1 MKYVTPIGVPKEEG
15 GGKMVFL
22 VIVCI
27 DSYLYTRKKMPTPL
41 YGGEG
46 VKQNLESKNGTQSNR
61 DPWYDTLKCHTH
73 NSRSWPGFARS
84 NDLRMSN
91 LIMLIGV
98 YCLTI

>member
-27 DSYLYTRKKMPTPL
+27 DSYLYTRKKMHTPL

-61 DPWYDTLKCHTH
+61 DPCMTHLKCHTH
-73 NSRSWPGFARS
+73 DGDFLL
-84 NDLRMSN
+84 DQM
-91 LIMLIGV
+91 I
-98 YCLTI
+98 

>member
-41 YGGEG
+41 YGGVG
-46 VKQNLESKNGTQSNR
+46 VKQNLNQKMALNPIE
-61 DPWYDTLKCHTH
+61 TH
-73 NSRSWPGFARS
+73 KK
-84 NDLRMSN
+84 
-91 LIMLIGV
+91 V
-98 YCLTI
+98 

>member
-41 YGGEG
+41 YGGVG
-46 VKQNLESKNGTQSNR
+46 VKQNTQSKNGTQSNR
-61 DPWYDTLKCHTH
+61 DP
-73 NSRSWPGFARS
+73 
-84 NDLRMSN
+84 
-91 LIMLIGV
+91 
-98 YCLTI
+98 

>member
-1 MKYVTPIGVPKEEG
+1 
-15 GGKMVFL
+15 
-22 VIVCI
+22 
-27 DSYLYTRKKMPTPL
+27 MPTPL
-41 YGGEG
+41 YGGVG

-61 DPWYDTLKCHTH
+61 DPWYDTFKM
-73 NSRSWPGFARS
+73 SYSQSWPGFARS

>member
-41 YGGEG
+41 YGGG
-46 VKQNLESKNGTQSNR
+46 GGQAKPRIKKWHSIQ
-61 DPWYDTLKCHTH
+61 
-73 NSRSWPGFARS
+73 
-84 NDLRMSN
+84 
-91 LIMLIGV
+91 
-98 YCLTI
+98 

>member
-1 MKYVTPIGVPKEEG
+1 
-15 GGKMVFL
+15 MVFL

-41 YGGEG
+41 YGGVG
-46 VKQNLESKNGTQSNR
+46 VKKNLESKNGTQSNR

>member
-41 YGGEG
+41 YGGVG

-61 DPWYDTLKCHTH
+61 DPCMTHLKCHTH
-73 NSRSWPGFARS
+73 SRFLL
-84 NDLRMSN
+84 DQM
-91 LIMLIGV
+91 I
-98 YCLTI
+98 

>member
-41 YGGEG
+41 YGGAPP
-46 VKQNLESKNGTQSNR
+46 QA
-61 DPWYDTLKCHTH
+61 P
-73 NSRSWPGFARS
+73 P
-84 NDLRMSN
+84 
-91 LIMLIGV
+91 
-98 YCLTI
+98 TIIFWHAIQ

>member
-1 MKYVTPIGVPKEEG
+1 
-15 GGKMVFL
+15 
-22 VIVCI
+22 
-27 DSYLYTRKKMPTPL
+27 MPTPL

-73 NSRSWPGFARS
+73 NRSWPFFARS

>member
-41 YGGEG
+41 YGGVG
-46 VKQNLESKNGTQSNR
+46 VKQNTRIKKWHSIPIE
-61 DPWYDTLKCHTH
+61 TH
-73 NSRSWPGFARS
+73 KK
-84 NDLRMSN
+84 
-91 LIMLIGV
+91 V
-98 YCLTI
+98 

>member
-27 DSYLYTRKKMPTPL
+27 DSYLYTRKKMHTPL

-46 VKQNLESKNGTQSNR
+46 VKKNLESKNGTQSNR

>member
-46 VKQNLESKNGTQSNR
+46 VKQNLE
-61 DPWYDTLKCHTH
+61 
-73 NSRSWPGFARS
+73 
-84 NDLRMSN
+84 
-91 LIMLIGV
+91 
-98 YCLTI
+98 